1 MSYRSGFDIARGLAQ
16 GCVAHHVYGR
26 HVDIGSSPTPV
37 TRSGYY
43 RTPQANAPVHLR
55 IKSGGNANDTAA
67 GTGGR
72 AVTFIGIGVDGS
84 LITETVATAGTSA
97 SAATTQH
104 FIRLRDA
111 YVSASGTYAT
121 QTAGSHASTINI
133 ENTGGNL
140 WATIAD
146 GTLGRGNMEQ
156 AVFTTPRDR
165 AALVTN
171 LFISS
176 NADKK
181 ANIVFY
187 QRSGILQT
195 AAPYDVMQ
203 LINEFPQSAGLFDL
217 RFDPPLY
224 FPPLTDF
231 GFLASVAASTV
242 DVSVAFDV
250 IEVVPT

>member
-1 MSYRSGFDIARGLAQ
+1 MTFPGGMLIARGLMG
-16 GCVAHHVYGR
+16 GCSAYHVYGR
-26 HVDIGSSPTPV
+26 HVDIGATPTPV

-43 RTPQANAPVHLR
+43 RTPQASAPVHLR

-67 GTGGR
+67 GSGGR
-72 AVTFIGIGVDGS
+72 AITFIGINATGD
-84 LITETVATAGTSA
+84 LITETVATAGASA

-111 YVSASGTYAT
+111 IVSSSGTYAT

-133 ENTGGNL
+133 EDTAGNL
-140 WATIAD
+140 WGTIAD
-146 GTLGRGNMEQ
+146 GTIGRGNMEQ
-156 AVFTTPRDR
+156 AVFVTPKDR

-171 LFISS
+171 IFVSS
-176 NADKK
+176 DADKK

-187 QRSGILQT
+187 KREGILQT
-195 AAPYDVMQ
+195 AAPYSVMQ
-203 LINEFPQSAGLFDL
+203 LINEFPQCHDLIDL

-231 GFLASVAASTV
+231 GFLASVSASTV
-242 DVSVAFDV
+242 DVSVGFDV
-250 IEVVPT
+250 IEVIPT

>member
-1 MSYRSGFDIARGLAQ
+1 MSYPSSFDIARGLAQ

-111 YVSASGTYAT
+111 YVAASGTYAT
-121 QTAGSHASTINI
+121 QTAGSHASTINV
-133 ENTGGNL
+133 EDTAGNL

-231 GFLASVAASTV
+231 GFLASVSASTV

>member
-1 MSYRSGFDIARGLAQ
+1 MTFPSGMLIARGLMG
-16 GCVAHHVYGR
+16 GCSAYHVYGR
-26 HVDIGSSPTPV
+26 HVDIGATFTPV

-43 RTPQANAPVHLR
+43 RTPQASAPVHLR

-67 GTGGR
+67 GSGGR
-72 AVTFIGIGVDGS
+72 AITFIGINATGD
-84 LITETVATAGTSA
+84 LITETVATAGASA

-104 FIRLRDA
+104 FIRLREA
-111 YVSASGTYAT
+111 FVSASGTYAT

-133 ENTGGNL
+133 EDTAGNL

-146 GTLGRGNMEQ
+146 GSLGRGNMEQ
-156 AVFTTPRDR
+156 AVFTTPKDR

-171 LFISS
+171 VFLSS
-176 NADKK
+176 DANKK

-187 QRSGILQT
+187 KREGILKT
-195 AAPYDVMQ
+195 AAPYDAMQ

-217 RFDPPLY
+217 EFNPPLY

-231 GFLASVAASTV
+231 GFMASVSASTV
-242 DVSVAFDV
+242 DVSIGIDI
-250 IEVVPT
+250 IEVIP

>member
-1 MSYRSGFDIARGLAQ
+1 MTFPSGMLIARGLMG
-16 GCVAHHVYGR
+16 GCSAYHVYGR
-26 HVDIGSSPTPV
+26 HVDIGATFTPV

-43 RTPQANAPVHLR
+43 RTPQASAPVHLR

-67 GTGGR
+67 GSGGR
-72 AVTFIGIGVDGS
+72 AITFIGINATGD
-84 LITETVATAGTSA
+84 LITETVATAGASA

-104 FIRLRDA
+104 FIRLREA
-111 YVSASGTYAT
+111 FVSASGTYAT

-133 ENTGGNL
+133 EDTAGNL

-146 GTLGRGNMEQ
+146 GSLGRGNMEQ
-156 AVFTTPRDR
+156 AVFTTPKDR

-171 LFISS
+171 VFLSS
-176 NADKK
+176 DANKK

-187 QRSGILQT
+187 KREGILKT
-195 AAPYDVMQ
+195 VAPYDDMQ

-217 RFDPPLY
+217 EFNPPLY

-231 GFLASVAASTV
+231 GFMASVSASTV
-242 DVSVAFDV
+242 DVSIGIDI
-250 IEVVPT
+250 IEVIP